1 MSTDN
6 RLETFVTSWRTVALS
21 LIPGMLAMVGLVGN
35 DFSAYHFVGIGIL
48 VAFVIV
54 AWVWN
59 NQQLP
64 WWSLMA
70 SGFLTG
76 AGLSTALSVLGA
88 ILSVVTH
95 TTVDPSSWLF
105 LSLPWVVML
114 FVITFSLRGQ
124 HISGQVWI
132 LMALVVVCNILVR
145 VKNFILVDVSWS
157 VAHGV
162 ISVGLWAAALALLP
176 VVIGIPLARRHGK
189 FAILFVVGSTYMAFQ
204 SLINVDQQVRV
215 NFNSSTGFIAYM
227 VLIPL
232 LFTIIAPLWYLRT
245 GPMRAKMGGLLT
257 LTGVAVAAN
266 IIVSG
271 WVRGDFTLIIWL
283 SAIPY
288 IISVLLT
295 IALAHFL
302 YRGARA
308 PNTRFC
314 TQPENY
320 RL

>member
-1 MSTDN
+1 
-6 RLETFVTSWRTVALS
+6 
-21 LIPGMLAMVGLVGN
+21 
-35 DFSAYHFVGIGIL
+35 
-48 VAFVIV
+48 
-54 AWVWN
+54 
-59 NQQLP
+59 
-64 WWSLMA
+64 
-70 SGFLTG
+70 
-76 AGLSTALSVLGA
+76 
-88 ILSVVTH
+88 
-95 TTVDPSSWLF
+95 
-105 LSLPWVVML
+105 
-114 FVITFSLRGQ
+114 
-124 HISGQVWI
+124 
-132 LMALVVVCNILVR
+132 MALVVVCNILVR

-189 FAILFVVGSTYMAFQ
+189 FAVLFVVGSTYMAFQ
-204 SLINVDQQVRV
+204 SLINVDQQVRI
-215 NFNSSTGFIAYM
+215 NLNSSTGFIAYM

-232 LFTIIAPLWYLRT
+232 LFTVIAPLWYLRT
-245 GPMRAKMGGLLT
+245 EPMRAKMGGLLA

-271 WVRGDFTLIIWL
+271 WVRGDFTLMIWL

-308 PNTRFC
+308 LNTRFC

-320 RL
+320 RHITHP